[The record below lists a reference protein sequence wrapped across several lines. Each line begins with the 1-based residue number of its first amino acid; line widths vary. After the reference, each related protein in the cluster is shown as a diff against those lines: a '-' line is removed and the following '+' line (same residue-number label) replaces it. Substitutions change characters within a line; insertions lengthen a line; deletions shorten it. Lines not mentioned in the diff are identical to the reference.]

1 MMPRSAAPVNSGV
14 GGRRGV
20 EGRAASCGTL
30 AAMTSRFGGS
40 QMMDAAAI
48 VPALPVVAAGDGPPG
63 DA

>member
-1 MMPRSAAPVNSGV
+1 MMPRPVEPVNSGV
-14 GGRRGV
+14 EGG
-20 EGRAASCGTL
+20 AASCGTL

-40 QMMDAAAI
+40 QMMDAAAL